1 MLEFDFLTWQKHND
15 PPLPHKILERWNASR
30 RYAAFCVLHTWFVD
44 GRFGWVSWTN
54 QSFFWIDL
62 LDLIT
67 IFVRFLTSLLPGVR
81 LAMPPWKLALDPGTR
96 APRHTRFGVASAS
109 TRRPPKD
116 VKPKKR
122 GSSLKCETHWPS
134 NCARL
139 PSWRF
144 AGAMK
149 LLGSRGCGG
158 FWVIRYTIFINIE
171 SYWIILN
178 HSWSLLT
185 FLLSTTTSLPFNFS
199 SREFIFFSRFR
210 FFASWKSHLPRHP
223 VPLTPSF
230 KWKLCTL
237 ALGCA
242 CCIGAGACAWVLWGL
257 CLYLAIWKRF
267 EQGPE
272 KKTQVVEFGQPFD
285 LLVEGR
291 NGQMSRKKKCC
302 SFESFS
308 CEGVPAATPDIP
320 FSILPSFPLICKAYV
335 WWTLEHWSCCV
346 CLSGPGGFK
355 AADRVR
361 LQDASVLGSSE
372 LFNNFAKLRNWRMPK
387 TPFGYIVISYLLRRA
402 FPCSRVCCSLYLG
415 KGTIQ
420 WLVCVLWTM
429 VLRGK
434 RCF

>member
-1 MLEFDFLTWQKHND
+1 MILPCLTKSWKGETPVDDMLPFVCCIHGLLTGDLVEWVEQIRVFFSDRFACLFKN
-15 PPLPHKILERWNASR
+15 LP
-30 RYAAFCVLHTWFVD
+30 
-44 GRFGWVSWTN
+44 
-54 QSFFWIDL
+54 
-62 LDLIT
+62 DLIT
-67 IFVRFLTSLLPGVR
+67 FFVRFLTSLLPGVR

-158 FWVIRYTIFINIE
+158 FWVIRYTIFIDIE

-210 FFASWKSHLPRHP
+210 FVASWKSHLPRHP

-230 KWKLCTL
+230 KWKLCTS

-242 CCIGAGACAWVLWGL
+242 CCMGAGACAWVLWGL
-257 CLYLAIWKRF
+257 CVYLVIWKRF

-291 NGQMSRKKKCC
+291 NGG
-302 SFESFS
+302 E
-308 CEGVPAATPDIP
+308 V
-320 FSILPSFPLICKAYV
+320 
-335 WWTLEHWSCCV
+335 
-346 CLSGPGGFK
+346 
-355 AADRVR
+355 
-361 LQDASVLGSSE
+361 
-372 LFNNFAKLRNWRMPK
+372 
-387 TPFGYIVISYLLRRA
+387 
-402 FPCSRVCCSLYLG
+402 
-415 KGTIQ
+415 
-420 WLVCVLWTM
+420 
-429 VLRGK
+429 
-434 RCF
+434 